1 MSTDSE
7 ITVVIPVYN
16 RAKLVGRAIQ
26 SVLDQTMRAAQLIV
40 VDDGSTDKT
49 AEVCREY
56 SWSVQYV
63 WQRNSGASAAR
74 NAGIR
79 LAGHPWIAFL
89 DSDDYF
95 APSHLERMTIAIRE
109 TSGEASLYFSDI
121 QLPDRG
127 GTVWE
132 TIGFKPRAPLHL
144 INDASPWVL
153 LKRQPMMLQSSVI
166 SKHALEIVGGL
177 DESRSVGED
186 SYLFCQL
193 GIGGSVCAVSGTGC
207 VQTADDISNI
217 RLTVVNPLQ
226 SEKYLVEATN
236 RWRAVL
242 SWKERLPS
250 GFRRLVA
257 FKLAASHLGLGK
269 AMWSTG
275 RCLEALSH
283 FLLAAK
289 ADPRLAVWLVRNRS
303 SKGYEETVRPPCS
316 QQVLR
321 YREMTVNRV
330 EGDAKKSR

>member
-1 MSTDSE
+1 
-7 ITVVIPVYN
+7 
-16 RAKLVGRAIQ
+16 
-26 SVLDQTMRAAQLIV
+26 
-40 VDDGSTDKT
+40 
-49 AEVCREY
+49 
-56 SWSVQYV
+56 
-63 WQRNSGASAAR
+63 
-74 NAGIR
+74 

-95 APSHLERMTIAIRE
+95 TPLYLEQMTAAIRE
-109 TSGEASLYFSDI
+109 TSGEASLYFSDMR
-121 QLPDRG
+121 LPDRG

-166 SKHALEIVGGL
+166 SKRALEIVGGL

-226 SEKYLVEATN
+226 SEKYLVEATK

-242 SWKERLPS
+242 SWKRLPS

-257 FKLAASHLGLGK
+257 FNLAGSHSGLGK

-275 RCLEALSH
+275 RCLEAISH

-289 ADPRLAVWLVRNRS
+289 ADPRLAAWLVRNRS
-303 SKGYEETVRPPCS
+303 SKGYEQTIRPPCS
-316 QQVLR
+316 EQV
-321 YREMTVNRV
+321 MDT
-330 EGDAKKSR
+330 A

>member
-1 MSTDSE
+1 MTTHSE

-16 RAKLVGRAIQ
+16 RAKLVGRAIE
-26 SVLDQTMRAAQLIV
+26 SALDQTMQPAQIIV

-56 SWSVQYV
+56 SCPVQYV

-79 LAGHPWIAFL
+79 LASHPWIAFL
-89 DSDDYF
+89 DSDDHF
-95 APSHLERMTIAIRE
+95 TPSHLERMATAVCE
-109 TSGEASLYFSDI
+109 TSGKAAFYFSDI
-121 QLPDRG
+121 QLPEPHG
-127 GTVWE
+127 GDTLWE
-132 TIGFKPRAPLHL
+132 AIGFKPHAPLHL
-144 INDASPWVL
+144 IHDASPWIL

-166 SKHALEIVGGL
+166 SKRALEIVGGL

-226 SEKYLVEATN
+226 SEKYLVEAIN

-242 SWKERLPS
+242 SWKARLPS
-250 GFRRLVA
+250 DFRRLVA
-257 FKLAASHLGLGK
+257 FNLAGSHLGLGK

-275 RCLEALSH
+275 RCLEAISH

-289 ADPRLAVWLVRNRS
+289 ADPQLAAWLVRNRS
-303 SKGYEETVRPPCS
+303 SEGYEKTVRPPCS

-321 YREMTVNRV
+321 T
-330 EGDAKKSR
+330 

>member
-26 SVLDQTMRAAQLIV
+26 SVLDQTMQAGQVIV

-56 SWSVQYV
+56 SRSVQYV

-95 APSHLERMTIAIRE
+95 TPLHLEQMTVAIRE

-127 GTVWE
+127 ETLWQ

-144 INDASPWVL
+144 INDASSWVL

-166 SKHALEIVGGL
+166 SKRALEIVGGL

-217 RLTVVNPLQ
+217 RLTVVNPLE
-226 SEKYLVEATN
+226 SEEYLVEATD

-242 SWKERLPS
+242 SWEKRLPS
-250 GFRRLVA
+250 DFRRLVA
-257 FKLAASHLGLGK
+257 FNLARTHLRLGK
-269 AMWSTG
+269 AMWTTG
-275 RCLEALSH
+275 RRVEALSH
-283 FLLAAK
+283 FFLAAK
-289 ADPRLAVWLVRNRS
+289 ADPRLATWLVRNRS

-316 QQVLR
+316 QQVLD
-321 YREMTVNRV
+321 T
-330 EGDAKKSR
+330 A

>member
-16 RAKLVGRAIQ
+16 RGKLVGRAIQ
-26 SVLDQTMRAAQLIV
+26 SVFDQTMQAAQVIV

-56 SWSVQYV
+56 SRSVQYV
-63 WQRNSGASAAR
+63 WQRTSGASAAR

-95 APSHLERMTIAIRE
+95 TPLHLQRMTAAIRE
-109 TSGEASLYFSDI
+109 TSGEASLYFSDM
-121 QLPDRG
+121 QLPDRC
-127 GTVWE
+127 GTLWQ

-153 LKRQPMMLQSSVI
+153 MKRQPTVLPSSVI
-166 SKHALEIVGGL
+166 SKRALEIVGGF

-186 SYLFCQL
+186 GYLFCQL
-193 GIGGSVCAVSGTGC
+193 GIGGSVCAVCGTGL

-217 RLTVVNPLQ
+217 RLTVANPLQ

-236 RWRAVL
+236 RWRVVL
-242 SWKERLPS
+242 SWKRLPS

-257 FKLAASHLGLGK
+257 FNLAGSHLGLGK

-275 RCLEALSH
+275 RCLEAISH

-289 ADPRLAVWLVRNRS
+289 ADPRLAAWLVRNRS

-316 QQVLR
+316 
-321 YREMTVNRV
+321 
-330 EGDAKKSR
+330 